1 MKNFIISSLGSLVVA
16 GAASAAFTGVAL
28 NEYVVGDKCVA
39 DIYMTFDGTNGLAD
53 VLLNIYNVQFSLT
66 THDGNNAIP
75 LLIHSNLV
83 PGPSWSPQFVTPGM
97 ENMDTFVTI
106 GGAAGFNNST
116 QADPNWGGAG
126 FNQAGIP
133 ALAGWFNSNPPN
145 LQGQSSFVDISNLF
159 GNKTYQG
166 AATFVMRL
174 VALASDLAANPVSIS
189 FSGSLTYNQGLG
201 TAPIQPNFSFQ
212 NNLWAIPAP
221 GALTLLALAGLAA
234 GRRRR
239 A

>member
-1 MKNFIISSLGSLVVA
+1 MKNFVIASLGSLVVA
-16 GAASAAFTGVAL
+16 GAATAAFTGVAV
-28 NEYVVGDKCVA
+28 NEYAVGDKCVA
-39 DIYMTFDGTNGLAD
+39 DIYMTFNGTNGLAD
-53 VLLNIYNVQFSLT
+53 VLLNIYNVQFTIEGGFGVLV
-66 THDGNNAIP
+66 HN
-75 LLIHSNLV
+75 NLV

-145 LQGQSSFVDISNLF
+145 LQGQSSFVDISNLI
-159 GNKTYQG
+159 GSKTYTG

-174 VALASDLAANPVSIS
+174 VVNAADVGDAGLAVS

-201 TAPIQPNFSFQ
+201 TTPIQPNFSFE

-221 GALTLLALAGLAA
+221 GALALLGLAGLAG